1 MLEQMRKSSQS
12 VLIYALFL
20 FLIAIFV
27 ISFGPQSRGT
37 SCDQVMNGNDH
48 YAAQVGSSTITQN
61 SFRYGF
67 MLVGGA
73 QIPAPAAKR
82 DRLKEMVMDKLIE
95 RELLASEADRLGY
108 VVTDDEVTDQIG
120 ESKIIGLGATHTVP
134 RLQKN
139 GAFNYDAFKT
149 FIQFDLGMTPKS
161 FIEEQ
166 KKELLAARVRDLLR
180 AGVSV
185 SSDEVKSEFVRRGR
199 QVNLEYLRFSGH
211 RYQHDVVLTDAE
223 VADYAAKNDA
233 KLKELYEQKRFVYE
247 KVNEERK
254 LRQILVKV
262 PKDATAAQDKAAH
275 DKANALAAKLVKG
288 AKISGSAGVTFAEV
302 ARASSDDASS
312 KAQGGELGWRAH
324 GAANLPGP
332 EEEKVWKAGSDAL
345 VGPLRG
351 SDGYVITK
359 VEGQRNGSVSYEQAK
374 LELAEQKLR
383 DERADALA
391 KTAAADAVGKLK
403 ETPGKAMKDVFPAS
417 NNDKDEANAAP
428 EAGAGPRVEETG
440 LFSLR
445 AGREGAIVEGIGV
458 SNPLAKAAF
467 ALTDAA
473 PIAGPFEVGGT
484 FVVVRLKERKDP
496 DMAEFEKR
504 KVELAHEAEL
514 IKWERVL
521 ADWTTARCN
530 EAKQAKRISVNSD
543 VLRYEESSEP
553 PSYEPCAPHRPF
565 GG

>member
-37 SCDQVMNGNDH
+37 SCEQVMGGNDH
-48 YAAQVGSSTITQN
+48 YAAQVGSSTISQN

-95 RELLASEADRLGY
+95 RELLANEADRLGY
-108 VVTDDEVTDQIG
+108 VVTDDQVTDQIG
-120 ESKIIGLGATHTVP
+120 ESKIIGLGAVHTVP

-139 GAFNYDAFKT
+139 GAFNYDSFKT
-149 FIQFDLGMTPKS
+149 FLQYDLGMTPKT

-166 KKELLAARVRDLLR
+166 KKEMMAARVRDLLR

-185 SSDEVKSEFVRRGR
+185 SNDEVKSDFVRRGR

-211 RYQHDVVLTDAE
+211 RYQPQVVLTDAE

-247 KVNEERK
+247 KVNDERK

-262 PKDATAAQDKAAH
+262 PKDATPQQEKAARE
-275 DKANALAAKLVKG
+275 KANALAAKLVKG
-288 AKISGSAGVTFAEV
+288 AKATGKEGVTFAEV
-302 ARASSDDASS
+302 ARSSSDDDSS

-324 GAANLPGP
+324 GAANLPGA
-332 EEEKVWKAGSDAL
+332 EEEKVWKAGPDAI

-351 SDGYVITK
+351 TDGYVITK
-359 VEGQRNGSVSYEQAK
+359 VEGQRNGNVSYQQAK

-383 DERADALA
+383 EERADALA
-391 KTAAADAVGKLK
+391 KAAAGDAVAKLK
-403 ETPGKAMKDVFPAS
+403 ETPQKPMKEVFPTAS
-417 NNDKDEANAAP
+417 SDKDEATAAP
-428 EAGAGPRVEETG
+428 ETSAAPRVEETG

-445 AGREGAIVEGIGV
+445 ASREGAIVEGIGV
-458 SNPLAKAAF
+458 STPLAKAAF

-473 PIAGPFEVGGT
+473 PIAGPFEVSGT

-496 DMAEFEKR
+496 DLAEFEKR
-504 KVELAHEAEL
+504 KVELAHDAEL

-521 ADWTTARCN
+521 TDWTSARCN
-530 EAKQAKRISVNSD
+530 EAKQAKRISVNTD
-543 VLRYEESSEP
+543 VLRYEDSGEP
-553 PSYEPCAPHRPF
+553 PSYEPCSPHRPF